1 MSNTISPDKFI
12 EECYKEAEA
21 LTSNISDLTIFTKP
35 YSFLE
40 PIVNASEKSKGVYTV
55 FLTSIVYKCLYPE
68 QDIRRHQ
75 SSIEGGYSGRTFDN
89 KYITPFLK
97 QQDFP
102 SMAESGWLT
111 RSLEQKMPYDKD
123 YPGAIKPKKLKESF
137 LEGIDFIQTAP
148 ADQVKKL
155 LTHTLAAL
163 IVQRRSK
170 VLTLAK
176 PTNLSIEQ
184 IIDLL
189 HSHFTQHY
197 PTSGAAR
204 LPVLAIYAVY
214 ELLTEQIARFN
225 GKQLLPIERHTSS
238 DMQSGR
244 VGDIDVVNSADEKP
258 FEGVE
263 VKFEIPI
270 TATLLTTIRNKILTH
285 TLDRYYVL
293 STNTTIED
301 EEREKIK
308 KIVNEV
314 KDLNGCQLIVNGIY
328 DSLKYYLR
336 LLEKPE
342 LFIEKYVAL
351 LEVDQDIKFEH
362 REMWNNLVFNTN
374 H

>member
-1 MSNTISPDKFI
+1 MFL
-12 EECYKEAEA
+12 EECYKEAEP
-21 LTSNISDLTIFTKP
+21 LTKNISDLTIFTKH

-40 PIVNASEKSKGVYTV
+40 PIINGNESSTGVYTV
-55 FLTSIVYKCLYPE
+55 FLTSLVYKCLHPE
-68 QDIRRHQ
+68 QDIRNHQ
-75 SSIEGGYSGRTFDN
+75 KSIGIGYSGRSFDT
-89 KYITPFLK
+89 KYVTPFLK
-97 QQDFP
+97 KKYFP
-102 SMAESGWLT
+102 SMSSTGWLT
-111 RSLEQKMPYDKD
+111 RSLEQKLPYNKD
-123 YPGAIKPKKLKESF
+123 YPGGITPTKLKEHF
-137 LEGIDFIQTAP
+137 LEGIDFIQTASLE
-148 ADQVKKL
+148 QVKEL
-155 LTHTLAAL
+155 LIHSLAAL

-225 GKQLLPIERHTSS
+225 DKQLLPIERHTSS
-238 DMQSGR
+238 DIQSKR
-244 VGDIDVVNSADEKP
+244 VGDIDVVNSADGKP

-293 STNTTIED
+293 STNTTIKD
-301 EEREKIK
+301 EEREEIK

-328 DSLKYYLR
+328 ESLKYYLR

-362 REMWNNLVFNTN
+362 REMWNDLVFNSN